1 MNKLVDKLTVL
12 LLCTAAFA
20 FSDKPV
26 VPVAGLI
33 LSVIMTSLVWL
44 NKGTVWA
51 WAVIVTSAFLCLP
64 FPVLFCA
71 SPVILFDAMGEKKPW
86 LAAPSL
92 LALPGIGE
100 LETQQT
106 VIILVSLVVTVIFW
120 QRITSLENSVETLS
134 SLRDEVE
141 EKNLLLKEKNMSL
154 ADAQDNEIYLATL
167 RERNRIA
174 REIHDNVGH
183 MLTRSL
189 LQAGALTVINR
200 DEKLKAPLNDL
211 KDTLDTAMTSIRES
225 VHDLHDES
233 VDLDAAVRES
243 IRSVSER
250 FKVTYDND
258 SEGEIPAK
266 LRLCFLAVIKEGLS
280 NAVKHSNGDSIS
292 VTIRQHPAFYQLT
305 VEDNGRCEDKAPERS
320 GGIGLQNMRDRA
332 AALGGMISF
341 SSSENGFRIFMTVPV
356 TQQY

>member
-1 MNKLVDKLTVL
+1 MNKLIDKLTVL
-12 LLCTAAFA
+12 LLCTTAFA

-33 LSVIMTSLVWL
+33 ISVIVTSLVWL
-44 NKGTVWA
+44 CKGTVRA
-51 WAVIVTSAFLCLP
+51 WAVIAAASFLCLP

-71 SPVILFDAMGEKKPW
+71 SPLLLFDAMGEKKPW
-86 LAAPSL
+86 LAAPAL
-92 LALPGIGE
+92 LALAGIGE
-100 LETQQT
+100 LNPRQII
-106 VIILVSLVVTVIFW
+106 VILVSLVVTAIFA
-120 QRITSLENSVETLS
+120 QRISSLENSVETLS

-141 EKNLLLKEKNMSL
+141 EKNLLLKDKNMSL

-189 LQAGALTVINR
+189 LQAGALTVINK

-211 KDTLDTAMTSIRES
+211 KDTLNTAMTSIRES

-243 IRSVSER
+243 IRSVSDR
-250 FKVTYDND
+250 FRVTYDND

-266 LRLCFLAVIKEGLS
+266 LRLCFLAVIKEGIS
-280 NAVKHSNGDSIS
+280 NAVKHSNGDRMS

-305 VEDNGRCEDKAPERS
+305 VEDNGRCADTVPERS

-332 AALGGMISF
+332 SSMGGMISF
-341 SSSENGFRIFMTVPV
+341 TSSENGFRIFMTVPV
-356 TQQY
+356 TQQ